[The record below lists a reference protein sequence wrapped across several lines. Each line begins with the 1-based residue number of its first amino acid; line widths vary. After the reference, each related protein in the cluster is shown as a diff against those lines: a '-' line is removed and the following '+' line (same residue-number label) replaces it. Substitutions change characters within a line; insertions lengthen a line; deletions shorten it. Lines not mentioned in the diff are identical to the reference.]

1 MKKIH
6 LYSSQEC
13 PYCTEIKHL
22 LTNGGYQ
29 YEVTDVDKE
38 EKVWDDLCEKLDIE
52 FVPTVIIVDEESD
65 TAKVLTPD
73 VHFDEMTECYE
84 KIVEELS

>member
-13 PYCTEIKHL
+13 PYCTEIKNL

-38 EKVWDDLCEKLDIE
+38 EKVWDDLNTKRVN
-52 FVPTVIIVDEESD
+52 FP
-65 TAKVLTPD
+65 
-73 VHFDEMTECYE
+73 
-84 KIVEELS
+84 